1 MGISGDSSQ
10 KTAVEFAVFFC
21 SKKNQPRRC
30 LMAKRGRK
38 KVSAAHLMKAT
49 HHKKGRKRGGKHHSK
64 KTITKA

>member
-1 MGISGDSSQ
+1 
-10 KTAVEFAVFFC
+10 
-21 SKKNQPRRC
+21 
-30 LMAKRGRK
+30 MAKRRSK